1 VNKANGDQGYFPLRA
16 REKPRSNRLA
26 FFVLKLNLL
35 VLRHNRNDYLLDK
48 FNFIHMKKL
57 VLSLFLFSCLAGVKA
72 QTIGLQLYSLREQFP
87 KDVPGTLALIKS
99 WGITELEGGG
109 TYGLSIDEFKQLC
122 KKNGLKVVSVQGDF
136 NDLDKDVDKV
146 IKNAKA
152 FGAKFVMCAWVPHNG
167 DDFTFADAERTVKVF
182 NAAGE
187 KLAKEGLSLCY
198 HAHGYEFRPYE
209 KGLLFDYMMEKTNPK
224 FVNFEMDVYWIKQS
238 GQSPLA
244 WLNKHPK
251 RFLMMHLKDRAP
263 GTPDSDNGRADVET
277 NVVLGKGDVGIADLM
292 KAGRKAGVKH
302 YFIEDESSRVVQ
314 QVSQSPA
321 YLKSIK

>member
-1 VNKANGDQGYFPLRA
+1 
-16 REKPRSNRLA
+16 
-26 FFVLKLNLL
+26 
-35 VLRHNRNDYLLDK
+35 
-48 FNFIHMKKL
+48 MKKL
-57 VLSLFLFSCLAGVKA
+57 ILTLFLFSCFAA
-72 QTIGLQLYSLREQFP
+72 ANSQTIGLQLYSLRDQLP
-87 KDVPGTLALIKS
+87 KDVPGTLTLIKS

-109 TYGLSIDEFKQLC
+109 TYGLPLEEFIALC
-122 KKNGLKVVSVQGDF
+122 NKNGLKVVSVGADF

-167 DDFTFADAERTVKVF
+167 DDFTFADTERAVNVF

-187 KLAKEGLSLCY
+187 KLAKEGLTFCY
-198 HAHGYEFRPYE
+198 HAHGYEFRPHE
-209 KGLLFDYMMEKTNPK
+209 NRLLFDYMMEKTNPK
-224 FVNFEMDVYWIKQS
+224 FVNFEMDVYWIKQA

-263 GTPDSDNGRADVET
+263 GTSDSNNGRADVET
-277 NVVLGKGDVGIADLM
+277 NVVLGQGDVGIADLI
-292 KAGRKAGVKH
+292 KAGRQAGVKH

-314 QVSQSPA
+314 QVPQSLA